1 MGTTYTKELTVNH
14 AGKIKYKFQFSYI
27 SGDFSNS
34 NTYYSAEKT
43 VNCPTVGASTAS
55 IALGTCVSGG
65 ATPTITLGNNGW
77 ATGYFHVQY
86 STDLGQNY
94 NLSLIHI

>member
-1 MGTTYTKELTVNH
+1 MQYYLKLWQSTDSGSNWTPIETNYAMGTTYTKELTVNH

-55 IALGTCVSGG
+55 IACLLYTS
-65 ATPTITLGNNGW
+65 PSPRD
-77 ATGYFHVQY
+77 Y
-86 STDLGQNY
+86 
-94 NLSLIHI
+94 